1 MNAASA
7 AEGGKNPKAIEFTID
22 GEGFRTTKSDNP
34 ARDLLTD
41 FAKLDPA
48 DYDLGE
54 LHGHNPEPH
63 IFRDDEIVHI
73 HPGARYVSVR
83 TGPGPVE

>member
-1 MNAASA
+1 MNDPSVAQA
-7 AEGGKNPKAIEFTID
+7 GKNPKSIEFTID
-22 GEGFRTTKSDNP
+22 GERFETTKSDDP
-34 ARDLLTD
+34 ARELLAH
-41 FAKLDPA
+41 FAKLDPV

-54 LHGHNPEPH
+54 IHGHNPEPH
-63 IFRDDEIVHI
+63 IFRDDEIVHL